1 MTDLTRTSPPPEEG
15 RSARKRRAIME
26 AATELFL
33 RNGYQ
38 GTSMDE
44 VATLAAVSKQT
55 VYKQFTDKE
64 QLFSAII
71 IGATERVGDF
81 TDVVT
86 EFAGTEDL
94 EKDLGELARRYIT
107 AVIQP
112 RTLQLRRLLIAEA
125 GRFPAVARDYYQ
137 RAPGRTIDAFTETFR
152 KLAGRGLLR
161 IDDPSMAAGHFAWL
175 ILAQPM
181 DKAMFFDEELQHT
194 PTDLQRFADEG
205 VRVFLA
211 AYRTSASRS

>member
-1 MTDLTRTSPPPEEG
+1 MTDLAQANPPQEEG

-55 VYKQFTDKE
+55 VYKHFTDKE

-81 TDVVT
+81 TDIVT
-86 EFAGTEDL
+86 EFAGTENL

-112 RTLQLRRLLIAEA
+112 RTLRLRRLLIAEA

-137 RAPGRTIDAFTETFR
+137 RAPGRTIDALTETFQ

-161 IDDPSMAAGHFAWL
+161 IDDPSRAASHFAWL
-175 ILAQPM
+175 ILSQPM
-181 DKAMFFDEELQHT
+181 DKAMFFGDEQQYT
-194 PTDLQRFADEG
+194 PADLRRFADEG

-211 AYRTSASRS
+211 AYRT